1 VQALSKCDI
10 GLRLAQT
17 DSISRISRAFKILL
31 VTLFLVTNFS
41 FPQESDELM
50 SEASQHYRNN
60 EYDLAAENYEKLI
73 DRGYEG
79 TALFYNLGNSYF
91 KLGKIGYAILN
102 YERALKVSPSDED
115 VKHNLTFAY
124 LNTSDRIE
132 PLPKFFL
139 FEWWETLLSSFSVNG
154 WSYFTYAVYIL
165 LLVQIAAYFFARS
178 IVQQKIILLSSLA
191 VVVVFVLS
199 VSMLIVKINREET
212 HIEGI
217 IVEQSVT
224 VKTSPDLKSTD
235 AFLIHEGLKVKL
247 EDNLDDWIKI
257 RLADGKVGWVEKNL
271 VERI

>member
-1 VQALSKCDI
+1 MRDIYSKYLSKIILILFFILILFPQALSANEIDDQMQKA
-10 GLRLAQT
+10 GE
-17 DSISRISRAFKILL
+17 F
-31 VTLFLVTNFS
+31 
-41 FPQESDELM
+41 
-50 SEASQHYRNN
+50 YRNGEFDKAISTYEELIN
-60 EYDLAAENYEKLI
+60 E
-73 DRGYEG
+73 GYEG

-91 KLGKIGYAILN
+91 RLGKVGYAILN

-139 FEWWETLLSSFSVNG
+139 FEWWESILSSFSVNG
-154 WSYFTYAVYIL
+154 WSYFTYAVYLFFLIL
-165 LLVQIAAYFFARS
+165 ITSYFFARS
-178 IVQQKIILLSSLA
+178 VFQQKIILFSSLG
-191 VVVVFVLS
+191 FTIILILS

-212 HIEGI
+212 HIDGI

-224 VKTSPDLKSTD
+224 VKTSPDFKSTD

-247 EDNLDDWIKI
+247 EDNLEEWIKI

-271 VERI
+271 VEKI